1 MKNRYNLPT
10 LENLE
15 SRLLMSALTPWRI
28 PVAADTI
35 AVPAS
40 GQIAVAGNI
49 QNQGCDRYQFVARAS
64 GVMMLDMTAGG
75 APTFNMSA
83 STRGINPLLQVL
95 DSAGRNLSSNGS
107 AAGNRLDSQVELSVT
122 AGKSYFVLAEGNNG
136 TRGAYRVTWT
146 SQPANGLGNTNATAQ
161 PLVLNQNSGSV
172 NGSVNYSGDIDVF
185 RIQPGISGNLTL
197 TLAPTG
203 IFALAGTLA
212 LGNGTTASLVS
223 GQGTAGHSVTVTFA
237 VTGGQVYYIRVGGV
251 SSSQGQYQLQARVVQ
266 ASPAPAPPAPAPT
279 GGTLTIPTVT
289 SADGAITVTTRQY
302 SNGLQLLVVGTNGN
316 DTITISQ
323 TSSGITVITASG
335 AQNFNGVF
343 TSVVIYGFDGNDT
356 IRTTSTVTASVWI
369 KDGNGND
376 SIFNAA
382 AGQGTIACGSGTDLV
397 VSVGAGR
404 AAVAGGTGLDSFW
417 VDSGDTLTAVSAAS
431 LQAKAVHQIAQ
442 FYQPY
447 TNNPSSAN
455 YVPLTIAGQSLA
467 DPQIDGYASGYSNFS
482 ANPLFVNGPKFSDIH
497 QGMNGDCYF
506 LASLGALAQNEP
518 QDIVQAIAPLGDGT
532 YAVRFFRNGQAV
544 YLRIDADLPV
554 NGGSLVYAHA
564 GSQGQLWAPLMEK
577 AYAFFRSGQNSYASL
592 WGGWMS
598 DVFQD
603 VANSGSNTLWLSPS
617 SSLTNLASFLTA
629 QLQAGHAVTAGSDS
643 NSTGPIIGNHAYM
656 VQSVTTTSQGTFVT
670 VYNPWGVDGVNYD
683 SNPGDGLLTLPIAT
697 FRQCFQAAIACA
709 S

>member
-1 MKNRYNLPT
+1 MKNLHNPPT
-10 LENLE
+10 LETLE
-15 SRLLMSALTPWRI
+15 SRLLMSSVSLWHAWAI
-28 PVAADTI
+28 PQMD
-35 AVPAS
+35 
-40 GQIAVAGNI
+40 
-49 QNQGCDRYQFVARAS
+49 DF
-64 GVMMLDMTAGG
+64 D
-75 APTFNMSA
+75 
-83 STRGINPLLQVL
+83 
-95 DSAGRNLSSNGS
+95 
-107 AAGNRLDSQVELSVT
+107 
-122 AGKSYFVLAEGNNG
+122 
-136 TRGAYRVTWT
+136 
-146 SQPANGLGNTNATAQ
+146 NTNSTAQ
-161 PLVLNQNSGSV
+161 PLVLNQNSVTV
-172 NGSVNYSGDIDVF
+172 NGTVDYSGDIDMF

-197 TLAPTG
+197 TLVPTG

-223 GQGTAGHSVTVTFA
+223 GQGTAGHTVTETCM
-237 VTGGQVYYIRVGGV
+237 VTSGQVYYIRVGGV
-251 SSSQGQYQLQARVVQ
+251 SSSLGQYQLQVRVAPV
-266 ASPAPAPPAPAPT
+266 SPPPAPPAPTPT
-279 GGTLTIPTVT
+279 GGSLTIPTVT
-289 SADGAITVTTRQY
+289 SADSVITVTTHQY

-323 TSSGITVITASG
+323 TSSAITVTTASG
-335 AQNFNGVF
+335 VQSFNGAF

-382 AGQGTIACGSGTDLV
+382 TGQGTIACGSGTDLV

-404 AAVAGGTGLDSFW
+404 AAIAGGTGLDSFW
-417 VDSGDTLTAVSAAS
+417 VDSGDTLSGVSAAS
-431 LQAKAVHQIAQ
+431 QQAKAVHLIAQ

-455 YVPLTIAGQSLA
+455 YIPMTIAGQSLA
-467 DPQIDGYASGYSNFS
+467 DPQIDGYASGYGNFS
-482 ANPLFVNGPKFSDIH
+482 ANPLFVNGPRFSDIH

-532 YAVRFFRNGQAV
+532 YAVRFYRNGQSV

-554 NGGSLVYAHA
+554 NGGSLCYAHA
-564 GSQGQLWAPLMEK
+564 GSQGQIWAPLMEK
-577 AYAFFRSGQNSYASL
+577 AYAFFRYGQNSYASL

-603 VANSGSNTLWLSPS
+603 VANSGSNTDWISSS

-629 QLQAGHAVTAGSDS
+629 QLQAGHAVTAASDS
-643 NSTGPIIGNHAYM
+643 DSIGPIIGDHAYM
-656 VQSVTTTSQGTFVT
+656 VQSVTTTDQGTFVT

-683 SNPGDGLLTLPIAT
+683 SNPGDGLLRLPIAT
-697 FRQCFQAAIACA
+697 FRQCFQAAVACA